1 MPTPDDDGR
10 HDFDFLF
17 GSWRVHN
24 RRLLRRLEGC
34 TEWEEFETALQ
45 TRAVLGGLGNV
56 DTFVAP
62 SWQALTLRLFEP
74 GTRTWRIWW
83 AATGRPGQLDPPL
96 AGRFADGH
104 GTFFGDDV
112 HDGRPV
118 RVRFDWTDITPTS
131 ARWEQAFS
139 ADAGAG
145 WETNWVMTLSR
156 RDDE

>member
-1 MPTPDDDGR
+1 MQRCRHPT
-10 HDFDFLF
+10 
-17 GSWRVHN
+17 
-24 RRLLRRLEGC
+24 
-34 TEWEEFETALQ
+34 TT
-45 TRAVLGGLGNV
+45 
-56 DTFVAP
+56 
-62 SWQALTLRLFEP
+62 
-74 GTRTWRIWW
+74 
-83 AATGRPGQLDPPL
+83 AATTSTSCSGAGSGRPGQLDPPL

-156 RDDE
+156 CDEE

>member
-1 MPTPDDDGR
+1 MPKPDADGR

-24 RRLLRRLEGC
+24 RRLLQRLAGS
-34 TEWEEFETALQ
+34 TEWEEFETALR
-45 TRAVLGGLGNV
+45 TRPVLGGLGNV
-56 DTFVAP
+56 DTFSAP
-62 SWQALTLRLFEP
+62 PWEGFTLRLFDPEAEI
-74 GTRTWRIWW
+74 WRIWW
-83 AATGRPGQLDPPL
+83 AATSRPGHLDPPL
-96 AGRFADGH
+96 AGRFSDGH

-112 HDGRPV
+112 HDDRPV

-139 ADAGAG
+139 PDAGVT

-156 RDDE
+156 LDDE